1 MVEARASMLAL
12 AVLALAG
19 CASAPAPLAPPGVAL
34 PAEAPFERAV
44 ATSPTSPQ
52 AIGRWWTLL
61 DDAQLDARI
70 AAALARNAD
79 LAVAAARLREARAQL
94 DQASGA
100 QWPQLDLSAS
110 SGRSR
115 DQAPAGGSPA
125 DARRAVGGRHRV
137 ALVGEHEFDVWG
149 RLAAGTQA
157 ARERLQAQQGARA
170 TIEWSLT
177 AQVAEAHVTQRALQ
191 RQLDIARAV
200 REGRQREVLLR
211 RAQAEAG
218 SGAQLDLRRA
228 EAELAAAEATVASLS
243 RRGLAVQRTLALLT
257 GLPLDALVAAAHDG
271 VQPLDPQRAFDTRL
285 PQGPLAQLLTRRP
298 DLRQA
303 EAELMA
309 ARADVQAARAAT
321 LPRLRLSGIV
331 GSDVRDLSSLFSA
344 PGFAWSLASSV
355 VQSVFDGGRARSRV
369 HEAEARTDAALAR
382 YQRAVAAAVLDVR
395 EAYLAVEHDAQVLRA
410 EQQRVAA
417 LAEALRL
424 ARVGWQAGVST
435 QLDTLDA
442 ERAHFQAQLAEV
454 DAYRDRLLGQVA
466 AFKSLGG
473 GPAAAAPA
481 SDMPNAGEPS

>member
-1 MVEARASMLAL
+1 MVDARGSMLAL

-19 CASAPAPLAPPGVAL
+19 CASAPAPLASPGVTL

-44 ATSPTSPQ
+44 STSPTSPE

-70 AAALARNAD
+70 AAALSRNAD

-100 QWPQLDLSAS
+100 QRPQLDLNAS

-115 DQAPAGGSPA
+115 DSAHAIGSPDGA
-125 DARRAVGGRHRV
+125 PRIGGRHRV

-157 ARERLQAQQGARA
+157 ARERLQAQHWARA

-200 REGRQREVLLR
+200 REGRQRELVLR

-228 EAELAAAEATVASLS
+228 EAELAAADATVASLS

-257 GLPLDALVAAAHDG
+257 GQPLDALVAMTHG
-271 VQPLDPQRAFDTRL
+271 SVQPLDPQRAFDTRL

-321 LPRLRLSGIV
+321 LPSLRLSGSV
-331 GSDVRDLSSLFSA
+331 GSDVRDLSNLFSA
-344 PGFAWSLASSV
+344 PGLAWSLAASV

-369 HEAEARTDAALAR
+369 HETEARTDAALAR

-395 EAYLAVEHDAQVLRA
+395 EAYLAVEHDAQALRA

-473 GPAAAAPA
+473 GPAAAAPV
-481 SDMPNAGEPS
+481 SDTSNAGEPS